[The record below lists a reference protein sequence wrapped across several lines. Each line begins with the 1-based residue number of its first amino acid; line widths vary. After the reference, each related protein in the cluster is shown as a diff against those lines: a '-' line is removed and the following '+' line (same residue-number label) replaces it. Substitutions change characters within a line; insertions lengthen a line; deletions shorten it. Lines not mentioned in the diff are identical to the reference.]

1 MQLRGVSARAAAA
14 ALLLAF
20 AAHAA
25 SARAE
30 VRLLGLEAASDGGGT
45 RIELRADGATPASE
59 PFRLA
64 APSRLVLDL
73 PGVVNASGRQRLDVG
88 GRDVLR
94 VRIGQHAG
102 FLRIVLDLAG
112 ESVAAPR
119 IEHGPRSLSLAFGE
133 ARLPAVAA
141 EPPVPAAAP
150 TEPVPAAR
158 AAPEPSSAESEFI
171 RIYGIELQAGAEQDR
186 VLVFAER
193 ALEAELVTLDAGTVE
208 LRLAG
213 AVLEPSAARRVKPDV
228 GGAVSEVL
236 AFRPLS
242 KGAPE
247 VRIQIERS
255 AGVEPTLSRRGAILA
270 VEFPLPDGARNAGI
284 TLAFVDTELAE
295 VVREVAKA
303 TGASFLF
310 DDRLRGGVT
319 ISVVERVTPR
329 EAVEILHAAL
339 LSKGFAAVPSP
350 GGAWRILPTGET
362 GTAAPLSDRAL
373 DPGARRTRDDA
384 GAAAPCRG
392 PGPGH
397 EPRPARGRTIVA
409 APFGPTNSV
418 ILAGS
423 ERQLQ
428 RYVALVQ
435 ALDDAEAEELA
446 VVVLRHRDA
455 AEIAGILGEAGRSW
469 ARRPGRGARPSR
481 SGTTNAATA
490 C

>member
-1 MQLRGVSARAAAA
+1 M
-14 ALLLAF
+14 
-20 AAHAA
+20 
-25 SARAE
+25 
-30 VRLLGLEAASDGGGT
+30 
-45 RIELRADGATPASE
+45 
-59 PFRLA
+59 
-64 APSRLVLDL
+64 
-73 PGVVNASGRQRLDVG
+73 
-88 GRDVLR
+88 
-94 VRIGQHAG
+94 RIGQHAG

-119 IEHGPRSLSLAFGE
+119 IEHGARGLALAFGE

-141 EPPVPAAAP
+141 EPPAPAAAP
-150 TEPVPAAR
+150 AETTTPAR
-158 AAPEPSSAESEFI
+158 AASTESEFI
-171 RIYGIELQAGAEQDR
+171 RIYGIELQAGAERDR

-284 TLAFVDTELAE
+284 TLSFVDTELAE

-310 DDRLRGGVT
+310 DDRLRGRVT

-362 GTAAPLSDRAL
+362 GTAAPLTRPRARR
-373 DPGARRTRDDA
+373 GARRARDDA
-384 GAAAPCRG
+384 ACGCTM
-392 PGPGH
+392 
-397 EPRPARGRTIVA
+397 PRPRTWSRA
-409 APFGPTNSV
+409 STSSRA
-418 ILAGS
+418 
-423 ERQLQ
+423 
-428 RYVALVQ
+428 
-435 ALDDAEAEELA
+435 D
-446 VVVLRHRDA
+446 
-455 AEIAGILGEAGRSW
+455 RSSS
-469 ARRPGRGARPSR
+469 RPSNR
-481 SGTTNAATA
+481 PTA
-490 C
+490 

>member
-45 RIELRADGATPASE
+45 RIELRADGETPASE

-73 PGVVNASGRQRLDVG
+73 RGVVNASGRQRLDVG

-112 ESVAAPR
+112 ESVAAPL

-141 EPPVPAAAP
+141 EPPAPAAAP

-295 VVREVAKA
+295 VVR
-303 TGASFLF
+303 
-310 DDRLRGGVT
+310 GGQGH
-319 ISVVERVTPR
+319 RR
-329 EAVEILHAAL
+329 E
-339 LSKGFAAVPSP
+339 
-350 GGAWRILPTGET
+350 LPV
-362 GTAAPLSDRAL
+362 
-373 DPGARRTRDDA
+373 RR
-384 GAAAPCRG
+384 P
-392 PGPGH
+392 
-397 EPRPARGRTIVA
+397 PARGRHD
-409 APFGPTNSV
+409 
-418 ILAGS
+418 
-423 ERQLQ
+423 Q
-428 RYVALVQ
+428 RGGA
-435 ALDDAEAEELA
+435 
-446 VVVLRHRDA
+446 RDA
-455 AEIAGILGEAGRSW
+455 ARGRRDPARGAALEGLRGGAV
-469 ARRPGRGARPSR
+469 ARRRLAHPAHRRDGHGGAAQRPRARP
-481 SGTTNAATA
+481 
-490 C
+490 